1 MRGLV
6 AIAYDVLPGVEMVD
20 PHRQALDGLTFGV
33 GKGGDAL
40 QLADEHA
47 QGMLVGR

>member
-6 AIAYDVLPGVEMVD
+6 AVAHDVLTGAEVLD
-20 PHRQALDGLTFGV
+20 PHRQALDGLTLCIRQ
-33 GKGGDAL
+33 GGDAL

-47 QGMLVGR
+47 EGVLVGG